1 MSPRPSAPGGPD
13 LPYRL
18 VIGLVRLVFLALGLR
33 IEVRGAEHVP
43 ARGPAV
49 LASNHV
55 GFLDFTFVGLAG
67 RRRGRFVRFMAKQS
81 VFEPPVVGTAMRAMG
96 HIPVDR
102 RPGTPGVPALRAADR
117 WLRHGD
123 VVGLFPEATISR
135 SFTLKDMKPGAAFLA
150 QRTGAP
156 LVPVVVW
163 GSQRVLTAG
172 PRWSLRR
179 GTAITVLVGEP
190 LPVGPDESPYDVTQ
204 RLRERLRQLHEE
216 AMDAYPQ
223 HPRDAQDRWWVPAE
237 RGGAAPPRA
246 VAAEQEQ
253 AAVARREARRAAKAA
268 REQGT
273 GTGGRRWSLHRGSAG
288 RRERWHSLHD

>member
-1 MSPRPSAPGGPD
+1 MRSSPGPSLSRRLD

-18 VIGLVRLVFLALGLR
+18 VIALVRLVFLALGLR
-33 IEVRGAEHVP
+33 ITVRGAEHLP
-43 ARGPAV
+43 ATGPAV

-55 GFLDFTFVGLAG
+55 GYLDFTFVGLAG

-81 VFEPPVVGTAMRAMG
+81 VFEPPVVGPAMRAMG
-96 HIPVDR
+96 HVPVDR
-102 RPGTPGVPALRAADR
+102 RPGTPGVPALRAADA
-117 WLRHGD
+117 WLRRGD

-172 PRWSLRR
+172 PRWMRRR
-179 GTAITVLVGEP
+179 GAAITVLVGEP
-190 LPVGPDESPYDVTQ
+190 LPVGPDESPYDVTA
-204 RLRERLRQLHEE
+204 RLGERLAQLLEE
-216 AMDAYPQ
+216 AMDGYPQ
-223 HPRDAQDRWWVPAE
+223 APRDAQDRWWVPAA
-237 RGGAAPPRA
+237 RGGSAPPRP

-253 AAVARREARRAAKAA
+253 AAIARREARRAAK
-268 REQGT
+268 T
-273 GTGGRRWSLHRGSAG
+273 SAG
-288 RRERWHSLHD
+288 PRTGARPHSGLPRRRERWHSLHR

>member
-1 MSPRPSAPGGPD
+1 MTSSRGERPVRSLD

-33 IEVRGAEHVP
+33 ITVRGAEHVP
-43 ARGPAV
+43 AHGPAV

-55 GFLDFTFVGLAG
+55 GYLDFTFVGLAG

-81 VFEPPVVGTAMRAMG
+81 VFGPPVVGPAMRAMG
-96 HIPVDR
+96 HVPVDR

-117 WLRHGD
+117 WLRRGD

-135 SFTLKDMKPGAAFLA
+135 SFTIKDLKPGAAFLA

-156 LVPVVVW
+156 LLPVVVW

-179 GTAITVLVGEP
+179 GTVIVVQVGEP
-190 LPVGPDESPYDVTQ
+190 LAVGADESPYDVTA
-204 RLRERLRQLHEE
+204 RLGARLEE
-216 AMDAYPQ
+216 LLEEVADAYPQ
-223 HPRDAQDRWWVPAE
+223 APRDERDRWWVPAA
-237 RGGAAPPRA
+237 RGGTAPPRP

-253 AAVARREARRAAKAA
+253 AAVARREARRAAKEAA
-268 REQGT
+268 GPRT
-273 GTGGRRWSLHRGSAG
+273 GARPHLALRR

>member
-1 MSPRPSAPGGPD
+1 MVRMTSHRSGPPSRRGHD

-33 IEVRGAEHVP
+33 ITVRGAEHVP
-43 ARGPAV
+43 ATGPAV

-55 GFLDFTFVGLAG
+55 GFLDFTFAGLAG

-81 VFEPPVVGTAMRAMG
+81 VFEPPVVGPAMRAMG

-102 RPGTPGVPALRAADR
+102 RPGTPGVPALRAADA
-117 WLRHGD
+117 WLRRGD
-123 VVGLFPEATISR
+123 LVGLFPEATISR

-150 QRTGAP
+150 RRTGVP

-172 PRWSLRR
+172 PRWGRRR
-179 GTAITVLVGEP
+179 GTAVTVLVGEP
-190 LPVGPDESPYDVTQ
+190 MEVGADESPYDATQ
-204 RLRERLRQLHEE
+204 RLRERLQELLEE

-223 HPRDAQDRWWVPAE
+223 EPRDAADRWWLPAD
-237 RGGAAPPRA
+237 RGGTAPPRA

-253 AAVARREARRAAKAA
+253 AAVARREARREAKQAAA
-268 REQGT
+268 
-273 GTGGRRWSLHRGSAG
+273 LHREPRRG
-288 RRERWHSLHD
+288 RERWHSLHR